1 MKSLNGA
8 PGLVALHRRW
18 RLWTAMVGALARS
31 RTPRCV
37 DPREYETAHRELL
50 QACGALAETADES
63 RRPFYRDLQEL
74 VQPWLTPLVLQLT
87 DRAILTDLL
96 DRCQQVGRQLGGR
109 GWGDVARRGA
119 AWGLVA
125 LAAAGVGFVLWQ
137 ADWLRESVAEH
148 AQGLWRQLRWAL
160 HQSGDGERWL
170 IGGVAAAVLAV
181 LLVWWSARS

>member
-1 MKSLNGA
+1 MKSLNHA
-8 PGLVALHRRW
+8 PDLAALHRRW
-18 RLWTAMVGALARS
+18 RLWTGMVETLAPS

-50 QACGALAETADES
+50 QTCGALAETADES

-74 VQPWLTPLVLQLT
+74 VQPWLTPQVLQQT

-96 DRCQQVGRQLGGR
+96 DRCQQVGRQLGGG

-119 AWGLVA
+119 VWGLVA

-137 ADWLRESVAEH
+137 ADWLWESVAEH
-148 AQGLWRQLRWAL
+148 AQGLWRQLRWAVR
-160 HQSGDGERWL
+160 QSGDGAPWL
-170 IGGVAAAVLAV
+170 LGGVAAAVLAM
-181 LLVWWSARS
+181 LLVWRSARS